1 MGIACST
8 DPLLMCFVGGQEE
21 ALEGHSPDEAT
32 LEYDRGLAAEKVE
45 DAQEL
50 YDHDTSYPTEECS
63 LSDESTSRPG
73 AEQPHYTEHAV
84 SAAPASS
91 ESADQLQHE
100 IQPIAE
106 EQEEPVEQQQQ
117 QQQQQR
123 PARVRKDLQIVTA
136 PAQSASEEDEPP
148 SNLAAL
154 LAEAEVDAAIEQHM
168 AALRAQSSASEATGA
183 ADTEQQEQVE
193 DDNTADGPVSDEDTA
208 VTAAAAT
215 AVETAASSTSA
226 GAASTSSGHL
236 PFIAGIA
243 KLNLLQQQ
251 QQQQPQQRHVSSDV
265 IGEIATVDT
274 PVDDDHGSKSFF
286 NQSGEYSHCTS
297 TLCRTHCCSCD
308 HYIGIYDRMSYI
320 QSLQTAAHLYYCVL
334 NSVPVWPV
342 YSRSVCVVVYMYA
355 CMLFTDVDGTRG
367 GFSSEIAVANGMK
380 PDSSLAQIAEHV
392 GHVSITNVDTVMQE
406 VRVWANIITIL

>member
-73 AEQPHYTEHAV
+73 AEQPHFTEHAV
-84 SAAPASS
+84 SAAAASS
-91 ESADQLQHE
+91 EGADQLQHE

-106 EQEEPVEQQQQ
+106 EQEETVEQQ

-136 PAQSASEEDEPP
+136 PAQSSHEEDEPP

-168 AALRAQSSASEATGA
+168 AALRAQSSASETTGA
-183 ADTEQQEQVE
+183 ADTEQQEQGE
-193 DDNTADGPVSDEDTA
+193 DNNTADSPVSDEDAT
-208 VTAAAAT
+208 TAAT
-215 AVETAASSTSA
+215 AASAVNTAASSTSA
-226 GAASTSSGHL
+226 GGASISSGHL

-251 QQQQPQQRHVSSDV
+251 QQQQRHVSSDV

-286 NQSGEYSHCTS
+286 NQSGKYSHA
-297 TLCRTHCCSCD
+297 L
-308 HYIGIYDRMSYI
+308 
-320 QSLQTAAHLYYCVL
+320 L
-334 NSVPVWPV
+334 
-342 YSRSVCVVVYMYA
+342 
-355 CMLFTDVDGTRG
+355 
-367 GFSSEIAVANGMK
+367 
-380 PDSSLAQIAEHV
+380 
-392 GHVSITNVDTVMQE
+392 
-406 VRVWANIITIL
+406 

>member
-21 ALEGHSPDEAT
+21 VLEGHSPDEAT

-45 DAQEL
+45 DAQQEL

-73 AEQPHYTEHAV
+73 AEQPHYTEHAA
-84 SAAPASS
+84 SAAAVSS
-91 ESADQLQHE
+91 ESADHLQHE

-123 PARVRKDLQIVTA
+123 SARVPKDLQIVTA

-193 DDNTADGPVSDEDTA
+193 DDNTADSPVSDEDAA
-208 VTAAAAT
+208 VNAAATT

-251 QQQQPQQRHVSSDV
+251 QQQRHASSDV

-274 PVDDDHGSKSFF
+274 PVDDDHGIKSFF
-286 NQSGEYSHCTS
+286 NQSGKYSHCT
-297 TLCRTHCCSCD
+297 TT
-308 HYIGIYDRMSYI
+308 
-320 QSLQTAAHLYYCVL
+320 
-334 NSVPVWPV
+334 
-342 YSRSVCVVVYMYA
+342 
-355 CMLFTDVDGTRG
+355 
-367 GFSSEIAVANGMK
+367 
-380 PDSSLAQIAEHV
+380 
-392 GHVSITNVDTVMQE
+392 
-406 VRVWANIITIL
+406 

>member
-183 ADTEQQEQVE
+183 ADTEQQEQVK
-193 DDNTADGPVSDEDTA
+193 DDNTADSPVSDEDAA
-208 VTAAAAT
+208 VTAAAATT

-251 QQQQPQQRHVSSDV
+251 QQQQQRHASSDV
-265 IGEIATVDT
+265 IGEIAIVDT

-286 NQSGEYSHCTS
+286 NQSGKYSHCTTTFMYN
-297 TLCRTHCCSCD
+297 TL
-308 HYIGIYDRMSYI
+308 
-320 QSLQTAAHLYYCVL
+320 AAAATTI
-334 NSVPVWPV
+334 S
-342 YSRSVCVVVYMYA
+342 VYM
-355 CMLFTDVDGTRG
+355 TTG
-367 GFSSEIAVANGMK
+367 SSADRLVT
-380 PDSSLAQIAEHV
+380 SCQIKHYRQLRTCCIKLLVVLSVE
-392 GHVSITNVDTVMQE
+392 
-406 VRVWANIITIL
+406 